1 MFPMLALVFAMATLM
16 MVVVSGDVRGSHG
29 LRWWSGSNKDEQERG
44 GLNDTRAT
52 VPKTRHKQSAVRIK
66 ESKNRLEG

>member
-1 MFPMLALVFAMATLM
+1 MFPMPALVFSMATLM
-16 MVVVSGDVRGSHG
+16 VMVVSGDVREFHS
-29 LRWWSGSNKDEQERG
+29 LRWWSGSNRGEEERG